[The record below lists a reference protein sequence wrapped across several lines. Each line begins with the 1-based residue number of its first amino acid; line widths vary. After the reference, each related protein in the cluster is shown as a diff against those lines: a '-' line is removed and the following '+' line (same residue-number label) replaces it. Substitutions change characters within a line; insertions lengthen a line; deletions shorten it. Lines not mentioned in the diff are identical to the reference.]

1 VFKGIYL
8 FKRQTNEKQ
17 TKLKLRQRKANFKN
31 EKLSKDKETGEG
43 LVVDK
48 AEKKHSTCSVRLEVE
63 RTVSEITT

>member
-1 VFKGIYL
+1 M
-8 FKRQTNEKQ
+8 Q

-31 EKLSKDKETGEG
+31 EKLSQDKEKKGR

-48 AEKKHSTCSVRLEVE
+48 AEKKHSKYSMCLEVA

>member
-1 VFKGIYL
+1 MLKGIHL
-8 FKRQTNEKQ
+8 FKRQTNETQ

-31 EKLSKDKETGEG
+31 EKLSQDKEKKGR

-48 AEKKHSTCSVRLEVE
+48 AEKKHSKYSMCLEVA